1 MIQRN
6 TQRTTPEPPKDPIVD
21 DIRTL
26 WDAGRTLP
34 GIAALLHLEDKV
46 VRHVLQTG
54 EMPNA
59 ASDLVD
65 AIKTLHSICVSAA
78 EISRRLRID
87 QGTALYV
94 IAHGTL
100 PARQLPLLWRDDSAV
115 TS

>member
-1 MIQRN
+1 MAN
-6 TQRTTPEPPKDPIVD
+6 TGQKATP
-21 DIRTL
+21 T
-26 WDAGRTLP
+26 
-34 GIAALLHLEDKV
+34 AAE
-46 VRHVLQTG
+46 
-54 EMPNA
+54 N
-59 ASDLVD
+59 LVD
-65 AIKTLHSICVSAA
+65 SIKILHSIATPAA

>member
-1 MIQRN
+1 MILRN
-6 TQRTTPEPPKDPIVD
+6 TQRTTPDPPKDTIVD
-21 DIRTL
+21 DIKAL

-34 GIAALLHLEDKV
+34 GIAALLHLPDKV

-59 ASDLVD
+59 ATDLVD
-65 AIKTLHSICVSAA
+65 TIKTLHSICVSAA

>member
-21 DIRTL
+21 DIKAL

-65 AIKTLHSICVSAA
+65 TIRTLHSICVSAA

-87 QGTALYV
+87 QATA
-94 IAHGTL
+94 IHAIEHGTL

-115 TS
+115 SL